1 MTINVESVNTIAS
14 NDVYLP
20 NIKVIGVGGGG
31 GNVINRMISE
41 NIKGVQYLTAN
52 TDLMVLESSKSERKI
67 QLGKNLTKG
76 MGAGMRPE
84 IGHQSAIEN
93 IEEIEEYLNG
103 TDMVFIAAGMG
114 GGTGT
119 GAAPVFAEVAKNKGI
134 LTIGVVT
141 LPFGFEGSKR
151 TRLAEKGVKELE
163 GKVDS
168 LIVVSNN
175 RLLEL
180 ASKKTSMKEAFG
192 LVDNVLKQAISGITN
207 LINLEGIINLDFAD
221 VQTVM
226 RDKGSAF
233 MGTGIGVGESR
244 GEVAVRNAISSPLLN
259 LPIDGADGI
268 IVNIIADE
276 SFTMLDAD
284 ATIDFIREK
293 ANPDADIIFGLVTDP
308 SKKEEVHISVIA
320 AGFH

>member
-1 MTINVESVNTIAS
+1 MNTMPVNDI
-14 NDVYLP
+14 YLP
-20 NIKVIGVGGGG
+20 NIKVVGVGGGG
-31 GNVINRMISE
+31 GNVVNRMINE
-41 NIKGVQYLTAN
+41 DIKGVHYSTAN
-52 TDLMVLESSKSERKI
+52 TDMMVLESSKAPKKI
-67 QLGKNLTKG
+67 QLGKSLTRG

-93 IEEIEEYLNG
+93 IDEISEYLEG
-103 TDMVFIAAGMG
+103 TDMVFISAGMG

-119 GAAPVFAEVAKNKGI
+119 GAAPVFAEVAKNMGI

-151 TRLAEKGVKELE
+151 TRIAEKGVKELE
-163 GKVDS
+163 KRVDS
-168 LIVVSNN
+168 LIVISNN

-180 ASKKTSMKEAFG
+180 ASRKTSMNEAFG

-233 MGTGIGVGESR
+233 MGTGMGVGENR
-244 GEVAVRNAISSPLLN
+244 GEAAIKNAIASPLLN
-259 LPIDGADGI
+259 HPIDGADGI
-268 IVNIIADE
+268 IINIIADE

-284 ATIDFIREK
+284 AAVDYVREK
-293 ANPDADIIFGLVTDP
+293 ANPEADIIFGLVTDP
-308 SKKEEVHISVIA
+308 NKREEVHVTVIA
-320 AGFH
+320 TGFHS